1 MSTYLICIL
10 ISLAI
15 HRLWNYEDVFSSVRV
30 WFTGFKPITCA
41 ACNAFWISVPV
52 ALGAWLLGL
61 LSPIAAATFPLAA
74 YPILR
79 GAVGLYHVTWP
90 QLTLP
95 VTTTTTPSPA
105 AALVTVP
112 QEAKQSC
119 GDCASKKAALD
130 AERARTDQFAKRI
143 VILTDQRDLSYQNP
157 VAAWVFTHAVAL
169 AKNPKNLIQIWTPD
183 DSNLRKKPSDLP
195 KNVEV
200 RALLPAAGDA
210 AKIAAVLTDGLIWLG
225 NATIVTER
233 LWGSAD
239 QPVIAAA
246 LDQVGLLSAFAWIH
260 ILDPSDGVRPLLPHH
275 VRVRPDVALPDAVAT
290 AQPVPMPVA

>member
-1 MSTYLICIL
+1 MSTYLVCIL
-10 ISLAI
+10 ISLAL
-15 HRLWNYEDVFSSVRV
+15 HRLWNYEDVFAGVRP
-30 WFTGFKPITCA
+30 WFVGFKPITCA

-79 GAVGLYHVTWP
+79 AAVGLYQFTWP
-90 QLTLP
+90 Q
-95 VTTTTTPSPA
+95 VTPPTTIGTSSPPGLFA
-105 AALVTVP
+105 AGTAPATKP
-112 QEAKQSC
+112 GCSSCEA
-119 GDCASKKAALD
+119 KKAALD
-130 AERARTDQFAKRI
+130 TERARTDQFAKRI
-143 VILTDQRDLSYQNP
+143 VILTDQNDLSYQNP
-157 VAAWVFTHAVAL
+157 LAAWVFAHAVAL
-169 AKNPKNLIQIWTPD
+169 AKNPKNLVQVWAAEGA
-183 DSNLRKKPSDLP
+183 KKIPSDLP

-200 RALLPAAGDA
+200 RSLLPTTGDA
-210 AKIAAVLTDGLIWLG
+210 AKIAAAITDGLIWLG
-225 NATIVTER
+225 NATIITER

-239 QPVIAAA
+239 QPAIAAA

-275 VRVRPDVALPDAVAT
+275 VRVRPDVVLPDAVAT